1 MLYYK
6 YIFLNTVAVH
16 TYTYKCIHIYITGR
30 LGFDLHLTLCEA
42 EQGTREHVTTAG
54 TGREKL

>member
-1 MLYYK
+1 M
-6 YIFLNTVAVH
+6 
-16 TYTYKCIHIYITGR
+16 YITGR